1 HGPAPENNNVRSQE
15 RDRKYHSP
23 LRHRTRSE
31 MAATTAQP
39 PSPLPPAGEVIEV
52 ENSEPGSP
60 DVGSRSS
67 GSGRSSSE
75 YSGWVYHLGV
85 NSIGHEYCHLRF
97 LVIRGKCVAMYKRDP
112 HDNPGLEPI
121 RKGFVSHTLVVEEVG
136 RKKVNHGD
144 VYVLR
149 LYSRLDQTKKGEIAC
164 ATPGEAQKWTEAFEQ
179 AKQQA
184 EYDLTRGA
192 NWNRLQSENEFN
204 LDGHRRRV
212 RRGLGKLVR
221 IGKGPEMLLRQ
232 SSDLQSHERVNTNFG
247 GDTGDA
253 LEAHEWR
260 FVRTLNG
267 TPFVH
272 KYKMFWIFQYGLK

>member
-1 HGPAPENNNVRSQE
+1 
-15 RDRKYHSP
+15 
-23 LRHRTRSE
+23 
-31 MAATTAQP
+31 MAT

-60 DVGSRSS
+60 DAGSRSSGSGS

-121 RKGFVSHTLVVEEVG
+121 RKGFVSPTLVVEEVG

-144 VYVLR
+144 VYVLK
-149 LYSRLDQTKKGEIAC
+149 LYSKLDQTKKGEIAC

-184 EYDLTRGA
+184 EYDLTRGV
-192 NWNRLQSENEFN
+192 NWKRLQSE
-204 LDGHRRRV
+204 
-212 RRGLGKLVR
+212 
-221 IGKGPEMLLRQ
+221 
-232 SSDLQSHERVNTNFG
+232 SSMHD
-247 GDTGDA
+247 
-253 LEAHEWR
+253 
-260 FVRTLNG
+260 
-267 TPFVH
+267 
-272 KYKMFWIFQYGLK
+272 M